1 MFFLNPH
8 NVEMVEVLNANARG
22 QLAEFHPAPMQK
34 SARMPTLGL
43 TPTIRTAYHQ
53 VAEKYNC
60 LIFIR
65 ETGTA
70 SAYAFYYGLGTGK
83 PLDVKGKSSVAT
95 FTYGNI
101 PFFARLSKTV
111 TKSFLQPA
119 AFISNQNDLIHQ
131 ADNPDYSYVP
141 RFITQSELY
150 TNHYQEN
157 KPFAVLEPRVDDRGQ
172 LAYQDVFYYLAKT
185 TFSELKRQI
194 PAGTDLFNLSRRSLS
209 TTDTIYQ
216 VYIRADQVMASTDAT
231 FWADKGDKL
240 THFAPTLSVGG
251 QTFYAV
257 YVLAQKL
264 GSAYY
269 EMVADYDLFAICPSI
284 ETVLESPGDTW
295 AEKVARFMPNGQ
307 NHEKGILSPF
317 EVEIGQALN
326 EALTKVGPSLPPP
339 KSQPTP
345 TKKPSRTQRLVL
357 STLATPFGEEAPT
370 PESRQQLLEDID
382 SQLLYLRQVSS
393 QLGPTTPSAVLHG
406 CETNNYFHTVPYDF
420 DNLIC
425 IRPVSVGRH
434 ELPAVPPT
442 GYFELLLQ
450 RPTITAKA
458 TPTERGAL
466 VEGVNQIGRAYI
478 FPINLAWGLYTIGQ
492 ANSDFVSQVAK
503 PINTPTN
510 GTLLLKESLA
520 TEFKTLSQLYEDIK
534 VSFQTTLLDRLR
546 KKKVTYF
553 SSPETKS
560 LRAGLIAM
568 TMRLLYL
575 ESYYQALPA
584 GLNDFGAYLLAHG
597 KIPDKVAITT
607 RQGWCAGPLPII
619 KEYKGQLA
627 SLMGK
632 IIAKKWYET
641 DNLYHFDQVLGQL
654 QQLLG

>member
-1 MFFLNPH
+1 MFFLNSH
-8 NVEMVEVLNANARG
+8 NAEMVDVLNANARG
-22 QLAEFHPAPMQK
+22 QLAEFHPAPMQA
-34 SARMPTLGL
+34 SPRMPTLGL

-53 VAEKYNC
+53 VAQEHNC

-119 AFISNQNDLIHQ
+119 TFISNQNDLIHQ
-131 ADNPDYSYVP
+131 ADNPDYTYVP

-157 KPFAVLEPRVDDRGQ
+157 QPLTVLEPRVNVGGQ
-172 LAYQDVFYYLAKT
+172 MSYQDVVYYLAKT
-185 TFSELKRQI
+185 TFGELKKQV
-194 PAGTDLFNLSRRSLS
+194 PAGTDLFNLSRRSLT

-216 VYIRADQVMASTDAT
+216 IYIRADQVMVSTDAT

-240 THFAPTLSVGG
+240 THFAPTLSVNG

-257 YVLAQKL
+257 YVLAQKI

-284 ETVLESPGDTW
+284 ETVLESPGNTW
-295 AEKVARFMPNGQ
+295 AEKTARFMPNGQ
-307 NHEKGILSPF
+307 DHEKGILSPF
-317 EVEIGQALN
+317 EIAVGQALN
-326 EALTKVGPSLPPP
+326 KALAKVGPTLPPT
-339 KSQPTP
+339 KSQPAP
-345 TKKPSRTQRLVL
+345 AKKPSRTQRLVL

-370 PESRQQLLEDID
+370 PESRQQLVDDID
-382 SQLLYLRQVSS
+382 TQLLRLRQVST
-393 QLGPTTPSAVLHG
+393 QLGPTAPSAVLHG
-406 CETNNYFHTVPYDF
+406 CETNNYFHTVPFDF

-442 GYFELLLQ
+442 AYFELLLQ
-450 RPTITAKA
+450 RPDITIKA
-458 TPTERGAL
+458 NPTQRGKL
-466 VEGVNQIGRAYI
+466 VEQIDQIGQAYI

-492 ANSDFVSQVAK
+492 ANSDFLGQVAN
-503 PINTPTN
+503 PIKTPTN
-510 GTLLLKESLA
+510 GALLLQAALSKE
-520 TEFKTLSQLYEDIK
+520 FQTLSQLYEDIK
-534 VSFQTTLLDRLR
+534 VSYQTTLLDKLR

-553 SSPETKS
+553 SSPETKH
-560 LRAGLIAM
+560 LRAGVIAM
-568 TMRLLYL
+568 TVRLLYL

-597 KIPDKVAITT
+597 KIPDKATITT
-607 RQGWCAGPLPII
+607 RQGWCAIPLPII
-619 KEYKGQLA
+619 QGYKSKLA
-627 SLMGK
+627 DLIGK
-632 IIAKKWYET
+632 IIQKKWYET